1 MQRFL
6 LLGIAL
12 FSLGGN
18 ASQRVLEHS
27 ANAASAGGVAVVA
40 SGYSALEGTAASG
53 QLASGV
59 AAVPLKGIGAVGSV
73 AEKAGNKLLG
83 KPNEP
88 LSISEEAVTAGP
100 PPKTE

>member
-1 MQRFL
+1 MKRIL
-6 LLGIAL
+6 LLGAAL
-12 FSLGGN
+12 IPWSSFAAQGLS
-18 ASQRVLEHS
+18 EH
-27 ANAASAGGVAVVA
+27 AGNAASAGGVAVVA

-88 LSISEEAVTAGP
+88 LPISEEAVTAGP